1 MMQDNQNAFRA
12 GLVVLVGIIIGLAF
26 FFTTQ
31 KSTLDDDNS
40 HAYFALLDDA
50 SGINAKS
57 LITVA
62 GLQVG
67 EIQNIELTQ
76 VSLQE
81 FAGQE
86 RRELES
92 LYEELQAKDV
102 LPVSERTIKVA
113 RYQKMHGRWVQ
124 RYGASDVE
132 RARWEAQAE
141 TNPEAKKDSADAPVA
156 EKSKGVLYAAL
167 PAPPAWFPKQ
177 KISVARVDMRVI
189 SDLRIPVDSWLKKES
204 LGVLGAKALFLELGE
219 SKTIVTPGERVV
231 NVRAQTGLDALQ
243 NRAEGI
249 VSSLES
255 ITRKIDRD
263 IGGITQDVRGITHT
277 LHRFMAGDGD
287 TPPLNEVYELV
298 MNEIRKVAV
307 TVERAVRDVDGMLV
321 ENDDSVAGLLRNLNS
336 ISTDI
341 AALTSGPSNSGDGSV
356 QEAGDLRQTMTQIR
370 KVSDDLAV
378 VTSSLKNIIG
388 ANEGEVDQGVK
399 RVKHTLDELN
409 RSLTSLA
416 EVSGRVERGE
426 GTVGRLLTDE
436 RMADKLEYAVSG
448 ASDFVSGLTSLE
460 THVDLGTWYNFNEST
475 ARVTF
480 GLKLQPKPDKFYLFE
495 IIEDGGGI
503 ERLTRTLQEGTSNG
517 SDVTEREV
525 VRQYDNSIRITAMFA
540 KRFWDFLVLRAGLIE
555 TSGGVGANL
564 YFWDDRIELRSDLF
578 NFSGPR
584 DKVIDGDPLYGD
596 LTWPRW
602 RTLLKF
608 QPVPYIYLT
617 AGVDDVL
624 NFQANPATSGYG
636 LDYFMGAG
644 ITFQDEDLRSIL
656 PFVPSL

>member
-1 MMQDNQNAFRA
+1 MMPDNQNAFRA
-12 GLVVLVGIIIGLAF
+12 GLVVLAGIAIGLAF

-31 KSTLDDDNS
+31 KSTLDEDNS
-40 HAYFALLDDA
+40 HAYFAWLDDA

-67 EIQNIELTQ
+67 EIRNIELMQ
-76 VSLQE
+76 VSMKE
-81 FAGQE
+81 FAGRE
-86 RRELES
+86 REELES
-92 LYEELQAKDV
+92 LYQQLVDGAA
-102 LPVSERTIKVA
+102 LSASERTVKRA
-113 RYQKMHGRWVQ
+113 RYQKQHSHWVQ
-124 RYGASDVE
+124 RFGASDAE
-132 RARWEAQAE
+132 RAAWEALDATTPE
-141 TNPEAKKDSADAPVA
+141 DKKTDGTNAQIEEPAMLYTAPA
-156 EKSKGVLYAAL
+156 F
-167 PAPPAWFPKQ
+167 PPAWLPEQ
-177 KISVARVDMRVI
+177 KVSVARVDMRVI
-189 SDLRIPVDSWLKKES
+189 ASLRIPTDSWLKKES

-219 SKTIVTPGERVV
+219 SDVLVSPGERIV

-249 VSSLES
+249 VASLES

-263 IGGITQDVRGITHT
+263 LGGITQDVRGITYT
-277 LHRFMAGDGD
+277 LHRFMVGDGD
-287 TPPLNEVYELV
+287 TPPLNEVYALV

-307 TVERAVRDVDGMLV
+307 SVERAVRDVDGMLV
-321 ENDDSVAGLLRNLNS
+321 ENDDSVAGLLRNLHA

-341 AALTSGPSNSGDGSV
+341 VALTSGPSQSADGANA
-356 QEAGDLRQTMTQIR
+356 EAGDLRQTMTQIR
-370 KVSDDLAV
+370 KVSDDLAI

-399 RVKHTLDELN
+399 QLRHTLDELN

-436 RMADKLEYAVSG
+436 RMADKLEYAVTG

-480 GLKLQPKPDKFYLFE
+480 GLKLQPKPDKYYLFE

-503 ERLTRTLQEGTSNG
+503 ERLTRTLQETSSEG

-525 VRQYDNSIRITAMFA
+525 VRQYDNSIRVTAMFA

-564 YFWDDRIELRSDLF
+564 MFWDDRIELRSDLF

-584 DKVIDGDPLYGD
+584 DKVIEGDPLYGEW
-596 LTWPRW
+596 TWPRW
-602 RTLLKF
+602 RTLVKF
-608 QPVPYIYLT
+608 QPVPYVYLT

-624 NFQANPATSGYG
+624 NYQVNPARSGYG
-636 LDYFMGAG
+636 FDYFMGAG

>member
-12 GLVVLVGIIIGLAF
+12 GLVVLAGIAIGLAF

-31 KSTLDDDNS
+31 KSTLGDDNS

-67 EIQNIELTQ
+67 EIQNIELMQ
-76 VSLQE
+76 VSMQD

-86 RRELES
+86 RGELES
-92 LYEELQAKDV
+92 LFQQLQTKDS
-102 LPVSERTIKVA
+102 LPLPERTVKVA
-113 RYQKMHGRWVQ
+113 RYQKMHGHWVQ
-124 RYGASDVE
+124 RFGASDAE
-132 RARWEAQAE
+132 RASWESQSDANTE
-141 TNPEAKKDSADAPVA
+141 TEKGASPAAKDDVP
-156 EKSKGVLYAAL
+156 GVLYTAL
-167 PAPPAWFPKQ
+167 PAPPAWFPDQ

-189 SDLRIPVDSWLKKES
+189 SNLRIPLDSWLKKES

-219 SKTIVTPGERVV
+219 SQTIVSPGERVV

-321 ENDDSVAGLLRNLNS
+321 ENDDSVAGLLRNLNA

-341 AALTSGPSNSGDGSV
+341 AALTSGPSKSVDGTA

-460 THVDLGTWYNFNEST
+460 THVDLGTWYNFNEGT

-503 ERLTRTLQEGTSNG
+503 ERLTRTLQETTSSG

-564 YFWDDRIELRSDLF
+564 YFWDDRVELRSDLF

-584 DKVIDGDPLYGD
+584 DKVVDGDPLYGA

-602 RTLLKF
+602 RTLVKF
-608 QPVPYIYLT
+608 QPVPYVYLT

-624 NFQANPATSGYG
+624 NFQVNPATSGYG